1 MRERLLIMMMR
12 LWSITM
18 ISLTV
23 LMLTGFNSRADA
35 EGFTESWYLSRGRA
49 NMEIENYKA
58 AIEAYEK
65 VVERNPNHREAMRS
79 LGLAYEKQGLKDK
92 AIETFDRYLAKYDDD
107 PEIAFDQAQAL
118 EWSRY
123 AYREKDML
131 KYYRMGLARKDD
143 STMRLRYATHLARH
157 KETSQE
163 AIVQYDKVLDRQ
175 PHNPEAHR
183 GLAKAYAWLGNNDQ
197 ALYHANLA
205 RQSAR
210 QEPGDLTTLRQDM
223 LKGREPTVEGVI
235 GVIAQPKQP
244 FELFGVRIGSRGRVD
259 LTPFTTTMIEI
270 GSEHYWNSSEN
281 RTGGY
286 LLLGNQIRFNPSN
299 RFDAILEYHGA
310 PRGDGLAYKFEYT
323 HERQSFSIR
332 PGVKREFLYD
342 SFTALAGSRNTGQL
356 IGLARSTLFY
366 STVTFDAGS
375 VHVDATPFAGWVTS
389 EGLSSNGQIG
399 LDLKTSL
406 PLWRTNQWD
415 LSAEYL
421 FYLTHY
427 GENQGGFV
435 LSTQEPLPGGY
446 FSPQV
451 FVNQIPRLAALY
463 TFENKDEFSFAAGPA
478 LQYVDQATQAA
489 DFRLGGDAHA
499 AYTNRLSKVWL
510 LKLMAD
516 YTQIADIY
524 TRIQFNGFLVYTFY

>member
-1 MRERLLIMMMR
+1 MR
-12 LWSITM
+12 LRSLAM
-18 ISLTV
+18 ISLTLV
-23 LMLTGFNSRADA
+23 MVIGLGQRAGA
-35 EGFTESWYLSRGRA
+35 EDYTESWYLSRGRA

-79 LGLAYEKQGLKDK
+79 LGLAYERQGLKDK

-131 KYYRMGLARKDD
+131 KYYRMGLMRNDD
-143 STMRLRYATHLARH
+143 STMRLKYASHLARH

-163 AIVQYDKVLDRQ
+163 AIMQYDKVLDRQ
-175 PHNPEAHR
+175 PRNHEAHR
-183 GLAKAYAWLGNNDQ
+183 GLAKAYAWLGNNDL

-205 RQSAR
+205 RQSVR
-210 QEPGDLTTLRQDM
+210 REPGDMTTLRQDM
-223 LKGREPTVEGVI
+223 LKGREPTVEGVL
-235 GVIAQPKQP
+235 GVLAQPEKP
-244 FELFGVRIGSRGRVD
+244 FELYGVRIGSRGKVD
-259 LTPFTTTMIEI
+259 FTPFTTTTLEV
-270 GSEHYWNSSEN
+270 GSEYFWSSSEN

-286 LLLGNQIRFNPSN
+286 LSLGNQIRFNPSN
-299 RFDAILEYHGA
+299 RFDAILEFHGA
-310 PRGDGLAYKFEYT
+310 PRGDGLAYKFEYV

-332 PGVKREFLYD
+332 PGVKREFKYD
-342 SFTALAGSRNTGQL
+342 SFASLIGSRTTGPL
-356 IGLARSTLFY
+356 LGLARSTLFY

-375 VHVDATPFAGWVTS
+375 VRVDLTPFAGWVTA
-389 EGLSSNGQIG
+389 EGLSSNSQVG

-406 PLWRTNQWD
+406 PLWRTDQWD

-427 GENQGGFV
+427 AENQSGFV
-435 LSTQEPLPGGY
+435 PSTTEPLPGGY

-451 FVNQIPRLAALY
+451 FVNQIPRLATIY
-463 TFENKDEFSFAAGPA
+463 TMENKDEFSFAGGPA
-478 LQYVDQATQAA
+478 VQYVDESTQSAA
-489 DFRLGGDAHA
+489 FRIGGDAHA
-499 AYTNRLSKVWL
+499 AYTNHLSRLWL

-516 YTQIADIY
+516 FTQIADVY
-524 TRIQFNGFLVYTFY
+524 TRLQFNGLLVYTFY

>member
-1 MRERLLIMMMR
+1 MKLRSLAI
-12 LWSITM
+12 
-18 ISLTV
+18 ISLML
-23 LMLTGFNSRADA
+23 LMVTGLDTRAGA
-35 EGFTESWYLSRGRA
+35 EDFTESWYLSRGRA

-65 VVERNPNHREAMRS
+65 VVDRNPNHREAMRS

-131 KYYRMGLARKDD
+131 KYYRMGLKRKDD
-143 STMRLRYATHLARH
+143 STMRLKYAAHLARH
-157 KETSQE
+157 KESSQE

-175 PHNPEAHR
+175 PRNLEAHR
-183 GLAKAYAWLGNNDQ
+183 GMAKAYAWLGNNDL

-210 QEPGDLTTLRQDM
+210 REPGDMTTLRQDM

-235 GVIAQPKQP
+235 GMLAQPEQP
-244 FELFGVRIGSRGRVD
+244 YELYAFRIGSRGKVD
-259 LTPFTTTMIEI
+259 FTPFTTTILEV
-270 GSEHYWNSSEN
+270 GAENFWSSKEN
-281 RTGGY
+281 LAGGY
-286 LLLGNQIRFNPSN
+286 LSLGNQVRFNPSN

-310 PRGDGLAYKFEYT
+310 PRGDGFAYKFEYA
-323 HERQSFSIR
+323 HEGQSFSIR
-332 PGVKREFLYD
+332 PGVKREFKYD
-342 SFTALAGSRNTGQL
+342 SFTALAGSLTTGQL
-356 IGLARSTLFY
+356 LGLARSTLFY

-375 VHVDATPFAGWVTS
+375 VRVDVTPFAGWVTA
-389 EGLSSNGQIG
+389 EGLSSNNQVG
-399 LDLKTSL
+399 LDLKTSF
-406 PLWRTNQWD
+406 PLWRTDQWD

-421 FYLTHY
+421 LYLTHY
-427 GENQGGFV
+427 EQNQGGFV
-435 LSTQEPLPGGY
+435 PSTREPFPGGY

-451 FVNQIPRLAALY
+451 FVNQIPRLAAIY
-463 TFENKDEFSFAAGPA
+463 TMENKDEFSFAAGPA
-478 LQYVDQATQAA
+478 LQYIDEATQAPA
-489 DFRLGGDAHA
+489 FRIGGDAHA
-499 AYTNRLSKVWL
+499 AYSNHLSQVWL

-516 YTQIADIY
+516 YTQIASIY
-524 TRIQFNGFLVYTFY
+524 ARVQFNGLLVYTFH

>member
-1 MRERLLIMMMR
+1 MQERLQTIMR
-12 LWSITM
+12 LRSLAM
-18 ISLTV
+18 ISLTF
-23 LMLTGFNSRADA
+23 LMVIGFNQRAGA
-35 EGFTESWYLSRGRA
+35 EDFTESWYLSRGRS

-65 VVERNPNHREAMRS
+65 VVEHDPNHREAMRS
-79 LGLAYEKQGLKDK
+79 LGLAYERQGLKDK

-131 KYYRMGLARKDD
+131 KYYRMGLTRKDD
-143 STMRLRYATHLARH
+143 STMRLKYATHLARH

-175 PHNPEAHR
+175 PRNPDAHR
-183 GLAKAYAWLGNNDQ
+183 GLAKAYAWLGNNDL

-210 QEPGDLTTLRQDM
+210 REPGDLTTLRQDM

-235 GVIAQPKQP
+235 GVLAQPEKP
-244 FELFGVRIGSRGRVD
+244 FELYGFRIGSRGKVD
-259 LTPFTTTMIEI
+259 LTPFTTSILEVGAENFWSSKENLA
-270 GSEHYWNSSEN
+270 GSYVS
-281 RTGGY
+281 
-286 LLLGNQIRFNPSN
+286 LGNQVRFNPSN

-310 PRGDGLAYKFEYT
+310 PRGDGLAYKFEYA
-323 HERQSFSIR
+323 HEGQYFSIR
-332 PGVKREFLYD
+332 PGVKREFKYD
-342 SFTALAGSRNTGQL
+342 SFASLVGSRSTGQL
-356 IGLARSTLFY
+356 LGLARSTLFY
-366 STVTFDAGS
+366 SMVTFDAGS
-375 VHVDATPFAGWVTS
+375 VHVDVTPFAGWVTA
-389 EGLSSNGQIG
+389 EGLSSNNQVG

-406 PLWRTNQWD
+406 PLWQTDRWD

-427 GENQGGFV
+427 GENQSGFV
-435 LSTQEPLPGGY
+435 PSATEPLPGGY

-451 FVNQIPRLAALY
+451 FVNQIPRLATIY
-463 TFENKDEFSFAAGPA
+463 TMENQDEFSFAAGPA
-478 LQYVDQATQAA
+478 IQYIDESTQASA
-489 DFRLGGDAHA
+489 FRIGGDAHA
-499 AYTNRLSKVWL
+499 AYTNHLSKVWL

-524 TRIQFNGFLVYTFY
+524 TRIQCNALLVYTFY

>member
-1 MRERLLIMMMR
+1 MKLRSFAMIGLTLLMVIG
-12 LWSITM
+12 LEQHA
-18 ISLTV
+18 
-23 LMLTGFNSRADA
+23 GA
-35 EGFTESWYLSRGRA
+35 EDFTKSWYLSRGRA

-65 VVERNPNHREAMRS
+65 VVERDPNHREAMRS

-131 KYYRMGLARKDD
+131 KYYRIGLTRKDD
-143 STMRLRYATHLARH
+143 SAMRLKYATHLARY

-175 PHNPEAHR
+175 PRNPEAHR

-205 RQSAR
+205 RQAAR
-210 QEPGDLTTLRQDM
+210 RDPGDLTTLRQDM
-223 LKGREPTVEGVI
+223 LKGREPTVEGVL
-235 GVIAQPKQP
+235 GVLAQPEKP
-244 FELFGVRIGSRGRVD
+244 FELYGVRIGSRGKVD
-259 LTPFTTTMIEI
+259 LTPFTTTILEV
-270 GSEHYWNSSEN
+270 GTEHFRSSSEN

-286 LLLGNQIRFNPSN
+286 LSIGNQIRINPSN
-299 RFDAILEYHGA
+299 RFDAILEHHGA
-310 PRGDGLAYKFEYT
+310 PHGDGLGYKFEYT
-323 HERQSFSIR
+323 HESPSFSIR
-332 PGVKREFLYD
+332 PGVKREFKYD
-342 SFTALAGSRNTGQL
+342 SFASFAGSRTTGQL

-375 VHVDATPFAGWVTS
+375 VHVNLTPFAGWVTS
-389 EGLSSNGQIG
+389 ERLSANDQIG
-399 LDLKTSL
+399 LDFKASL
-406 PLWRTNQWD
+406 PLWQTDRWD

-427 GENQGGFV
+427 GENQSGFIS
-435 LSTQEPLPGGY
+435 STGEPLPGGY

-451 FVNQIPRLAALY
+451 FVNQIPRLATTY
-463 TFENKDEFSFAAGPA
+463 IMENKDEFWLAAGPA
-478 LQYVDQATQAA
+478 AQYIDESTQTPA
-489 DFRLGGDAHA
+489 FRIGGDAHA
-499 AYTNRLSKVWL
+499 AYTNHLSKVWL
-510 LKLMAD
+510 LKFMGD
-516 YTQIADIY
+516 YTQISTIY
-524 TRIQFNGFLVYTFY
+524 TRVQFNALLVYTFY

>member
-1 MRERLLIMMMR
+1 
-12 LWSITM
+12 M
-18 ISLTV
+18 ISLTL
-23 LMLTGFNSRADA
+23 LMLIGLNQHAGA
-35 EGFTESWYLSRGRA
+35 EDFTESWYLSRGRA

-65 VVERNPNHREAMRS
+65 VVERDPNHREAMRS
-79 LGLAYEKQGLKDK
+79 LGIAYERQGLKDK

-131 KYYRMGLARKDD
+131 NYYRMGLKRKDD
-143 STMRLRYATHLARH
+143 STMRLKYATHLARH

-175 PHNPEAHR
+175 PRNPEAHR

-210 QEPGDLTTLRQDM
+210 REPGDLMTLRQDM

-235 GVIAQPKQP
+235 GVLAQPEKP
-244 FELFGVRIGSRGRVD
+244 FELYGVRIGSRGKVD
-259 LTPFTTTMIEI
+259 LTPFTTTILEI
-270 GSEHYWNSSEN
+270 GSEHFWSSSEN

-286 LLLGNQIRFNPSN
+286 LSLGNQIRFNPSN

-310 PRGDGLAYKFEYT
+310 PRGDGLAYKFEYA
-323 HERQSFSIR
+323 HEGQSFSIR
-332 PGVKREFLYD
+332 PGVKREFKYD
-342 SFTALAGSRNTGQL
+342 SFAALAGSRSTGQL
-356 IGLARSTLFY
+356 LGLARSTLFY

-375 VHVDATPFAGWVTS
+375 VHVDVAPFVGWVTS
-389 EGLSSNGQIG
+389 EGLSSNNQAG
-399 LDLKTSL
+399 LDLKASL
-406 PLWRTNQWD
+406 PLWETDHWD

-427 GENQGGFV
+427 GENQSGFV
-435 LSTQEPLPGGY
+435 SSTREPLPGGY

-451 FVNQIPRLAALY
+451 FVNQIPRLAATY
-463 TFENKDEFSFAAGPA
+463 TMENKDEFSFAAGPA
-478 LQYVDQATQAA
+478 VQYIDEPTQTPV
-489 DFRLGGDAHA
+489 FRIGGDAHT
-499 AYTNRLSKVWL
+499 AYTNHLSKVWL

-516 YTQIADIY
+516 YTQIATIY
-524 TRIQFNGFLVYTFY
+524 TRVQCNALLVYIFY

>member
-1 MRERLLIMMMR
+1 MKLR
-12 LWSITM
+12 
-18 ISLTV
+18 SLAIIA
-23 LMLTGFNSRADA
+23 LTLSMVIGLDLRAGA
-35 EGFTESWYLSRGRA
+35 EDFTESWYLSRGRA

-65 VVERNPNHREAMRS
+65 VVEHNPNHREAMRS

-131 KYYRMGLARKDD
+131 KYYRMGLTKKDD
-143 STMRLRYATHLARH
+143 STMRLKYATHLARH
-157 KETSQE
+157 KENSQE

-175 PHNPEAHR
+175 PQNPDAHR

-205 RQSAR
+205 RQSSR
-210 QEPGDLTTLRQDM
+210 REPGDLTTLRQDM
-223 LKGREPTVEGVI
+223 LKGREPAVEGVI
-235 GVIAQPKQP
+235 GVLAQPEKP
-244 FELFGVRIGSRGRVD
+244 FELYGFRIGSRGKID
-259 LTPFTTTMIEI
+259 LTPFTTTTLEVGAENFWSSKENLA
-270 GSEHYWNSSEN
+270 GSYMS
-281 RTGGY
+281 
-286 LLLGNQIRFNPSN
+286 LANQVRFNPSN

-310 PRGDGLAYKFEYT
+310 PRGDGFAYKFEYA
-323 HERQSFSIR
+323 HEGQSFSIR
-332 PGVKREFLYD
+332 PGVKREFKYD
-342 SFTALAGSRNTGQL
+342 SFASLAGSRSTGQL
-356 IGLARSTLFY
+356 LGLARSTLFY

-375 VHVDATPFAGWVTS
+375 VRIDLTPFAGWVTA
-389 EGLSSNGQIG
+389 EGLSSNSQVG

-406 PLWRTNQWD
+406 PLWRTDQWD

-435 LSTQEPLPGGY
+435 PSTTEPFPGGY
-446 FSPQV
+446 FSPQM
-451 FVNQIPRLAALY
+451 FVNQIPRLATIY
-463 TFENKDEFSFAAGPA
+463 TLENKDEFSVAAGPA
-478 LQYVDQATQAA
+478 IQYIDQSTQASA
-489 DFRLGGDAHA
+489 FRLGGDAHA

-510 LKLMAD
+510 MKLMAD

-524 TRIQFNGFLVYTFY
+524 TRIQVNALLVYTFY

>member
-1 MRERLLIMMMR
+1 
-12 LWSITM
+12 M
-18 ISLTV
+18 ISLTLLMVIV
-23 LMLTGFNSRADA
+23 LDQRAGA
-35 EGFTESWYLSRGRA
+35 EDYTESWYLSRGRA

-143 STMRLRYATHLARH
+143 STMRLKYATHLARH

-163 AIVQYDKVLDRQ
+163 AIVQYDKVIDRQ
-175 PHNPEAHR
+175 PRNPEAHR
-183 GLAKAYAWLGNNDQ
+183 GLAKAYAWLGNNDL

-210 QEPGDLTTLRQDM
+210 REPGDMTTLRQDM
-223 LKGREPTVEGVI
+223 LKGREPTVEGVL
-235 GVIAQPKQP
+235 GVLVQPETP
-244 FELFGVRIGSRGRVD
+244 FELYGVRIGSRGKVD
-259 LTPFTTTMIEI
+259 FTSFTTTTLEV
-270 GSEHYWNSSEN
+270 GSEYFWSSSEN

-286 LLLGNQIRFNPSN
+286 LSLGNQIRFNPSN
-299 RFDAILEYHGA
+299 RFDALLEYHGA
-310 PRGDGLAYKFEYT
+310 PRGDGFAYKFEYV
-323 HERQSFSIR
+323 HEGQSFSIR
-332 PGVKREFLYD
+332 PGVKREFKYD
-342 SFTALAGSRNTGQL
+342 SFASLIGSRTTGPL
-356 IGLARSTLFY
+356 LGLARSTLFY

-375 VHVDATPFAGWVTS
+375 VRIDLTPFAGWVTA
-389 EGLSSNGQIG
+389 EGLSSNSQVG

-406 PLWRTNQWD
+406 PLWQKDQWD

-427 GENQGGFV
+427 AENQSGFV
-435 LSTQEPLPGGY
+435 PSTTEPLPGGY

-451 FVNQIPRLAALY
+451 FVNQIPRLATIY
-463 TFENKDEFSFAAGPA
+463 TMENKDEFSFAAGPA
-478 LQYVDQATQAA
+478 VQYIDESTQSSA
-489 DFRLGGDAHA
+489 FRIGGDAHG
-499 AYTNRLSKVWL
+499 AYINHLSKVWL

-516 YTQIADIY
+516 YTQITDVY
-524 TRIQFNGFLVYTFY
+524 TRMQFNGLLVYTFY